1 MKLVL
6 AKPPG
11 KGYILYVNELKGDE
25 KYVPYEPCYSR
36 LPDSERWDADRTI
49 RDAWEEVKAPGVSG
63 SIFNQCQW
71 VGTTGWEFWVESFEA
86 ILATATKVSD
96 RLGVELRIE
105 KNVEQHTSGTT
116 NDTVISIYHPIAK
129 ESTMSNK
136 SNQTD
141 QSNTKAPAFKATF
154 IAANNGLQTEQRV
167 HGRRAFP
174 SRNGQQPQL
183 GETWMVEVAGENP
196 KGTVHFVKCIELVS
210 AAKPVAT
217 SDSSAV
223 SSTKEPAVS
232 KAEPV
237 KPAIQV
243 KIVRAPGNDVCAR
256 VTAWATPAKTV
267 GLGDLKFAFAQKRIE
282 SDETA
287 RSMFTQLG
295 STMATVKALQEIAD
309 NAAGQLKQVNSNDYD
324 IGLELF
330 NARKVMVQMNVAKAD
345 LNKETLAYGR
355 LVQKLNAT
363 PAGEEHD
370 KLALSNA
377 ATKEALDSKRA
388 AHNAAMATAKEN
400 LANAEHVFHFSYAED
415 CVMAVLDLLETK
427 VNYSEQAASNR
438 NQLEADLDA
447 FEKYVAALS

>member
-25 KYVPYEPCYSR
+25 KYVPYRLCFSE
-36 LPDSERWDADRTI
+36 LPDSERWNADSTI
-49 RDAWEEVKAPGVSG
+49 RDAWDEVKATGVNG

-86 ILATATKVSD
+86 ILATAKKVSD

-105 KNVEQHTSGTT
+105 KCVEQHTSGTT
-116 NDTVISIYHPIAK
+116 NDTVISIYHPIVK

-136 SNQTD
+136 SNQT
-141 QSNTKAPAFKATF
+141 NARAPAFKATF

-196 KGTVHFVKCIELVS
+196 KGTVHFVKCLELVS
-210 AAKPVAT
+210 AAKPVAVQPVV
-217 SDSSAV
+217 AP
-223 SSTKEPAVS
+223 KP
-232 KAEPV
+232 EPV

-243 KIVRAPGNDVCAR
+243 KIVRAPGNDVFAR
-256 VTAWATPAKTV
+256 VTAWATPSKTV

-287 RSMFTQLG
+287 RAMFTQLG
-295 STMATVKALQEIAD
+295 STMATTKALQEIAD
-309 NAAGQLKQVNSNDYD
+309 KAEGQLKQFPGVHEL
-324 IGLELF
+324 GLKVF
-330 NARKVMVQMNVAKAD
+330 NARKVMAQMNVDKAELAKA
-345 LNKETLAYGR
+345 TLAYAR
-355 LVQKLNAT
+355 LVKQLKAT
-363 PAGEEHD
+363 AAGDDHD
-370 KLALSNA
+370 ELAKVV
-377 ATKEALDSKRA
+377 ATSKEVLDSQRA

-400 LANAEHVFHFSYAED
+400 LSSAETGFHFCYHED
-415 CVMAVLDLLETK
+415 TVKAVLELLETQA
-427 VNYSEQAASNR
+427 NHSEQAASNR
-438 NQLEADLDA
+438 NQLEADLNA

>member
-25 KYVPYEPCYSR
+25 KYVPYRLCFSE
-36 LPDSERWDADRTI
+36 LPDSERWNADSTI
-49 RDAWEEVKAPGVSG
+49 RDAWDEVKATGVNG

-86 ILATATKVSD
+86 ILATAKKVSD
-96 RLGVELRIE
+96 KLGVELRIE
-105 KNVEQHTSGTT
+105 KSVEQHTSGTT
-116 NDTVISIYHPIAK
+116 NDTVISIYHPIVK

-136 SNQTD
+136 SNQT
-141 QSNTKAPAFKATF
+141 NARAPAFKATF

-196 KGTVHFVKCIELVS
+196 KGTVHFVKCLELVS
-210 AAKPVAT
+210 AAKPVAEPKT
-217 SDSSAV
+217 EAV
-223 SSTKEPAVS
+223 VAPKP
-232 KAEPV
+232 EPV

-243 KIVRAPGNDVCAR
+243 KIVRAPGNDVFAR
-256 VTAWATPAKTV
+256 VTAWATPSKTV

-287 RSMFTQLG
+287 RAMFTQLG
-295 STMATVKALQEIAD
+295 STMSTVRALQEIAD
-309 NAAGQLKQVNSNDYD
+309 HAAGCLKEVNSNDYD
-324 IGLELF
+324 IGLALF
-330 NARKVMVQMNVAKAD
+330 NARKVMAQMNVDKAELAKA
-345 LNKETLAYGR
+345 TLAYAR
-355 LVQKLNAT
+355 LVKQLKAT
-363 PAGEEHD
+363 AAGDEHD
-370 KLALSNA
+370 ELAKVV
-377 ATKEALDSKRA
+377 ATSKEVLDSQRA

-400 LANAEHVFHFSYAED
+400 LSSAETGFHFCYHED
-415 CVMAVLDLLETK
+415 TVKAVLELLETQA
-427 VNYSEQAASNR
+427 NHSEQAASNR
-438 NQLEADLDA
+438 NQLEADLNA

>member
-25 KYVPYEPCYSR
+25 KYVPYRLCFSE
-36 LPDSERWDADRTI
+36 LPDSERWNADSTI
-49 RDAWEEVKAPGVSG
+49 RDAWDEVKATGVNG

-86 ILATATKVSD
+86 ILATAKKVSD

-105 KNVEQHTSGTT
+105 KCVEQHTSGTT
-116 NDTVISIYHPIAK
+116 NDTVISIYHPIVK

-136 SNQTD
+136 SNQT
-141 QSNTKAPAFKATF
+141 NARAPAFKATF

-196 KGTVHFVKCIELVS
+196 KGTVHFVKCLELVS
-210 AAKPVAT
+210 AAKPVAVQPVV
-217 SDSSAV
+217 AP
-223 SSTKEPAVS
+223 KP
-232 KAEPV
+232 EPV

-243 KIVRAPGNDVCAR
+243 KIVRAPGNDVFAR
-256 VTAWATPAKTV
+256 VTAWATPSKTV

-287 RSMFTQLG
+287 RAMFTQLG
-295 STMATVKALQEIAD
+295 STMSTVRALQEIAD
-309 NAAGQLKQVNSNDYD
+309 HAAGCLKEVNSNDYD
-324 IGLELF
+324 IGLALF
-330 NARKVMVQMNVAKAD
+330 NARKVMAQMNVDKAELAKA
-345 LNKETLAYGR
+345 TLAYAR
-355 LVQKLNAT
+355 LVKQLKAT
-363 PAGEEHD
+363 AAGDEHD
-370 KLALSNA
+370 ELAKVV
-377 ATKEALDSKRA
+377 ATSKEVLDSQRA

-400 LANAEHVFHFSYAED
+400 LSSAETGFHFCYHED
-415 CVMAVLDLLETK
+415 TVKAVLDLLENK

-438 NQLEADLDA
+438 NQLEADLNA

>member
-25 KYVPYEPCYSR
+25 KYVPYRLCFSE
-36 LPDSERWDADRTI
+36 LPDSERWNADSTI
-49 RDAWEEVKAPGVSG
+49 RDAWDEVKATGVNG

-86 ILATATKVSD
+86 ILATAKMVSD

-105 KNVEQHTSGTT
+105 KCVEQHTSGTT
-116 NDTVISIYHPIAK
+116 NDTVISIYHPIVK

-136 SNQTD
+136 SNQT
-141 QSNTKAPAFKATF
+141 NARAPAFKATF

-196 KGTVHFVKCIELVS
+196 KGTVHFVKCLELVS
-210 AAKPVAT
+210 AAKPVAVQPVV
-217 SDSSAV
+217 AP
-223 SSTKEPAVS
+223 KP
-232 KAEPV
+232 EPV

-243 KIVRAPGNDVCAR
+243 KIVRAPGNDVFVR
-256 VTAWATPAKTV
+256 VTAWATPSKTV

-287 RSMFTQLG
+287 RAMFTQLG
-295 STMATVKALQEIAD
+295 STMSTVRALQEIAD
-309 NAAGQLKQVNSNDYD
+309 HAAGCLKEVNSNDYD
-324 IGLELF
+324 IGLALF
-330 NARKVMVQMNVAKAD
+330 NARKVMAQMNVDKAELAKA
-345 LNKETLAYGR
+345 TLAYAR
-355 LVQKLNAT
+355 LVKQLKAT
-363 PAGEEHD
+363 AAGDEHD
-370 KLALSNA
+370 ELAKVV
-377 ATKEALDSKRA
+377 ATSKEVLDSQRA

-400 LANAEHVFHFSYAED
+400 LSSAETGFHFCYHED
-415 CVMAVLDLLETK
+415 TVKAVLDLLENK

-438 NQLEADLDA
+438 NQLEADLNA

>member
-25 KYVPYEPCYSR
+25 KYVPYRLCFSE
-36 LPDSERWDADRTI
+36 LPDSERWNADSTI
-49 RDAWEEVKAPGVSG
+49 RDAWDEVKATGVSG

-86 ILATATKVSD
+86 ILATAKKVSD

-105 KNVEQHTSGTT
+105 KSVEQHTSGTT
-116 NDTVISIYHPIAK
+116 NDTVISIYHPIVK

-136 SNQTD
+136 SNQT
-141 QSNTKAPAFKATF
+141 NARAPAFKATF

-196 KGTVHFVKCIELVS
+196 KGTVHFVKCLELVS
-210 AAKPVAT
+210 AAKPVAVQPVV
-217 SDSSAV
+217 AP
-223 SSTKEPAVS
+223 KP
-232 KAEPV
+232 EPV

-243 KIVRAPGNDVCAR
+243 KIVRAPGNDVFAR
-256 VTAWATPAKTV
+256 VTAWATPSKTV

-287 RSMFTQLG
+287 RAMFTQLG
-295 STMATVKALQEIAD
+295 STMSTVRALQEIAD
-309 NAAGQLKQVNSNDYD
+309 HAAGCLKEVNSNDYD
-324 IGLELF
+324 IGLALF
-330 NARKVMVQMNVAKAD
+330 NARKVMAQMNVDKAELAKA
-345 LNKETLAYGR
+345 TLAYAR
-355 LVQKLNAT
+355 LVKQLNGT
-363 PAGEEHD
+363 PAGDVCDELTLRVAD
-370 KLALSNA
+370 
-377 ATKEALDSKRA
+377 TKEALDNKRA
-388 AHNAAMATAKEN
+388 AHKAAMATAEEEFTR
-400 LANAEHVFHFSYAED
+400 ADQDFRFSYHED
-415 CVMAVLDLLETK
+415 TVKAVLDLLETK
-427 VNYSEQAASNR
+427 VNYSEQAASYR
-438 NQLEADLDA
+438 NQLEADLNA